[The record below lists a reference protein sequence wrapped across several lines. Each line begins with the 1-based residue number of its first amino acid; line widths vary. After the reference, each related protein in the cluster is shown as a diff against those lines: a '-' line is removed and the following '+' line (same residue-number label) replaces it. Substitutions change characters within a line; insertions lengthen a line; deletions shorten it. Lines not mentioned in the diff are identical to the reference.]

1 MLVLA
6 DIIKPIN
13 FIPNDGFLDTVFHQ
27 SWLAISI
34 LGQPQPA
41 YKVTLI
47 GLIIF
52 AIIASAVNF
61 VTERLTEKKVGSL
74 TAAIVVTVIGSL
86 LFQTYVRLPNN
97 IDFQV
102 EGVYIIS
109 ALLGAIIVGVFYV
122 LIKGKVGKKGK

>member
-6 DIIKPIN
+6 DLIKPIN

-27 SWLAISI
+27 TWLAISI

-52 AIIASAVNF
+52 AIIATAVNF
-61 VTERLTEKKVGSL
+61 VTERLTDKKVGKL
-74 TAAIVVTVIGSL
+74 FAAVVVTVIGSL
-86 LFQTYVRLPNN
+86 LFQTYVRLPN
-97 IDFQV
+97 IDFQI

-122 LIKGKVGKKGK
+122 LIRGKVAKKG

>member
-13 FIPNDGFLDTVFHQ
+13 FIPNDGILDTIFHQ
-27 SWLAISI
+27 SWLAISL

-52 AIIASAVNF
+52 AIIATAVNF
-61 VTERLTEKKVGSL
+61 VTERLTDKKVGKLS
-74 TAAIVVTVIGSL
+74 AAVVVTVIGSL
-86 LFQTYVRLPNN
+86 LFQTYVRLPN
-97 IDFQV
+97 IDFQI
-102 EGVYIIS
+102 EGVYIVS

-122 LIKGKVGKKGK
+122 LIKGKVAKKG

>member
-6 DIIKPIN
+6 DIMKPIY
-13 FIPNDGFLDTVFHQ
+13 FIPNDGFLDTIFHK
-27 SWLAISI
+27 SWIAISL

-52 AIIASAVNF
+52 AIIATAVNF
-61 VTERLTEKKVGSL
+61 VTERLTDKKVGKLS
-74 TAAIVVTVIGSL
+74 AAIVVTIIGSL
-86 LFQTYVRLPNN
+86 LFQTYVHLPN

-122 LIKGKVGKKGK
+122 LIRGKVAKKG